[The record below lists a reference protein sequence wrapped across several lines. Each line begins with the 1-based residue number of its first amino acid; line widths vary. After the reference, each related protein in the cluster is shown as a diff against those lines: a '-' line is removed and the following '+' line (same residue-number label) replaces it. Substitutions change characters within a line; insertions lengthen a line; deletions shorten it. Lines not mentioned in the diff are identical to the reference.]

1 MRKEQTKQEKTFWNY
16 LRKGE
21 FAGLRFRRQY
31 SIGGFVIDFYCPSLK
46 LAIEIDGSIHD
57 SQVKYDKFRQSGIET
72 LGIRFLRFANDE
84 IDNEFGKVM
93 KIVRETSNQSP
104 HPGLPFD
111 FAQGPRPPLSLPRR
125 GDTRGKVKRDGDE
138 VEERSILKII
148 EEKISRKEIAEK
160 YLTYFDTMT
169 KAVVDIGKE
178 VMAVDADLHSD
189 LESALLETGSI
200 QENLWGINLYPL
212 KNKEDFIEY
221 TSLINI
227 RPHQNNT
234 SMEIEDPHIRERV
247 KSTVDKLVDYGP

>member
-1 MRKEQTKQEKTFWNY
+1 LRSPKYKKLGNRARKTGQP
-16 LRKGE
+16 R
-21 FAGLRFRRQY
+21 
-31 SIGGFVIDFYCPSLK
+31 
-46 LAIEIDGSIHD
+46 
-57 SQVKYDKFRQSGIET
+57 
-72 LGIRFLRFANDE
+72 
-84 IDNEFGKVM
+84 
-93 KIVRETSNQSP
+93 
-104 HPGLPFD
+104 GLPLHN
-111 FAQGPRPPLSLPRR
+111 RKN
-125 GDTRGKVKRDGDE
+125 TK
-138 VEERSILKII
+138 LKWDQMHII
-148 EEKISRKEIAEK
+148 QSEISRKEIAEK

-169 KAVVDIGKE
+169 KAVVDIEKE

-234 SMEIEDPHIRERV
+234 SMEIEDPCIREKV